1 MKLDAKKFDF
11 KQAVKVLGGLS
22 LLDLIYLNII
32 LPVAL
37 SAQRIY
43 LIAENIVTI
52 RHEKNIDLKDITP
65 KQFEEIYNLTIDRI
79 IKVFKTND
87 FRAIPHAI
95 AGTSGSELMVF

>member
-52 RHEKNIDLKDITP
+52 RHEKNIDL
-65 KQFEEIYNLTIDRI
+65 
-79 IKVFKTND
+79 
-87 FRAIPHAI
+87 
-95 AGTSGSELMVF
+95 